1 MKYKKKYR
9 PANAQTHRKRKY
21 FALKFS
27 SIVAI
32 IFPAKVDLRRPVRPS
47 PPTWFDGRRRAAKD
61 RTAGYESQIKS
72 GQNFT
77 ITVSR
82 AGNRASATAMSV
94 SITEMSCV
102 FFHSYPPL
110 DRIPAVCPGRVC
122 VWGELDHS
130 ERYRVGATHGIWS
143 IHHTRK
149 RSFADSRA
157 RRKAAKVNFRS
168 ISLLPSA

>member
-47 PPTWFDGRRRAAKD
+47 PPTWLDGRRRAAKD

-72 GQNFT
+72 GRNFT

-82 AGNRASATAMSV
+82 AGNRASATAKSV

-110 DRIPAVCPGRVC
+110 IESRLCAQVGC
-122 VWGELDHS
+122 VFGVSSIIASGIGWAL
-130 ERYRVGATHGIWS
+130 YMAAGAYTTLGSVHLQTVVHGG
-143 IHHTRK
+143 K
-149 RSFADSRA
+149 RL
-157 RRKAAKVNFRS
+157 K
-168 ISLLPSA
+168 